1 MITLRPGSHVLW
13 LIQVLATVGELPLGS
28 AYLFGNDR
36 TWRRLINRLTENQEF
51 RFPDTDERMICKL
64 LQIRTAGKLKS
75 VRFYKGALP
84 LLNAVDEDAYRYY
97 MDAFY
102 QHQLP
107 GDAAHIERNHRVAE
121 AVLMCLNAGIEA
133 RPMRLPRLQNDRITR
148 LVPDSPSF
156 YLGKELK
163 KIRDT
168 ELNKTMFS
176 RVVGMVSFPGCCY
189 AVYNSRA
196 ALMKWNGMGEFKT
209 LHSLTEAARLNAGIT
224 EIDSAILL
232 GADMG
237 VALRTIRESEKN
249 HRLEFRFDGIYRH
262 IHFVPMTTFGTRL
275 MKLLTTAE
283 WRSDLLDLLF
293 DSSDRSYDQGRFEYD
308 ACVDGVYVYSHLDG
322 DIARLIRFGQ
332 ALQTQKGE
340 FEVLC
345 FPEQV
350 PLLREYL
357 GKRVRLK
364 LIDMDLV
371 EAELCPER
379 RSLFEG

>member
-1 MITLRPGSHVLW
+1 M
-13 LIQVLATVGELPLGS
+13 E
-28 AYLFGNDR
+28 
-36 TWRRLINRLTENQEF
+36 
-51 RFPDTDERMICKL
+51 
-64 LQIRTAGKLKS
+64 
-75 VRFYKGALP
+75 
-84 LLNAVDEDAYRYY
+84 
-97 MDAFY
+97 AFY
-102 QHQLP
+102 RHQLP

-121 AVLMCLNAGIEA
+121 AVLMCMNAGIEA
-133 RPMRLPRLQNDRITR
+133 RPTRLPRLQNQRIAR

-176 RVVGMVSFPGCCY
+176 RSVGMVTCPGFCY
-189 AVYNSRA
+189 AVYNSRS

-209 LHSLTEAARLNAGIT
+209 LLSLTEAARLNAGVS
-224 EIDSAILL
+224 EIDSAILF
-232 GADMG
+232 GADQE

-262 IHFVPMTTFGTRL
+262 IHFVPMTAFGIRL
-275 MKLLTTAE
+275 LKILTTPD
-283 WRSDLLDLLF
+283 WRSSLLDLLF
-293 DSSDRSYDQGRFEYD
+293 DPDDRSYDQGRFEYD
-308 ACVDGVYVYSHLDG
+308 ACIDGVFIYSHLDG

-332 ALQTQKGE
+332 ALQTQNGE

-345 FPEQV
+345 FPEQM

-357 GKRVRLK
+357 GNRVRLK
-364 LIDMDLV
+364 LIDMASV

-379 RSLFEG
+379 RSLFER